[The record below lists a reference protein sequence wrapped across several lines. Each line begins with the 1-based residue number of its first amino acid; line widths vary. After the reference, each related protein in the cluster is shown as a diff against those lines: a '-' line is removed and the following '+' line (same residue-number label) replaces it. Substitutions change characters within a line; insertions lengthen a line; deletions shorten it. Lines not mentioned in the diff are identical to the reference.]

1 MPTYP
6 NTGTCSRSVTF
17 EIDDAGILTA
27 CSFAGGCP
35 GNTTG
40 VAKLVVGRPAA
51 EVADLLKGTPCGN
64 RGTSCPDQLARA
76 IETELAKRNRQSGFS
91 YVIPIALILA
101 LAVFGF
107 AVYRYQLLHH
117 LPVISELPVI
127 QDLPVLSTLPDAD
140 PSVFPTAAE
149 QPGLAP
155 APPGSGEIRWQMSP
169 AEVRKAEGIPPFRTS
184 PTALVYSLDLLNQPC
199 LLTYFFRH
207 DQLYGT
213 QFQFA
218 APGSDFLPVL
228 TPQQTRKLYTRLKD
242 QLDTRYGDAVE
253 TTTTRPSPDTEDCT
267 LRLQDARYRGDE
279 RAIAILEQELE
290 TLQTADLVNPLVS
303 RLVSQWTSGP
313 MSITLAADMATT
325 PPSLEIHYKANL
337 SRRASPA
344 MAAH

>member
-17 EIDDAGILTA
+17 EISPDGILTD

-35 GNTTG
+35 GNTAG

-51 EVADLLKGTPCGN
+51 EVAALLKGTPCGH

-76 IETELAKRNRQSGFS
+76 IETELAKRNRQAGFS
-91 YVIPIALILA
+91 YVILIALILA

-140 PSVFPTAAE
+140 PYVFPVAAD

-155 APPGSGEIRWQMSP
+155 APPGFTDIRWQMSP

-184 PTALVYSLDLLNQPC
+184 STALVYSLDLLNQPC
-199 LLTYFFRH
+199 LLTYYFRH

-213 QFQFA
+213 LFQFA
-218 APGSDFLPVL
+218 APGTDFLPAL
-228 TPQQTRKLYTRLKD
+228 TSQQAQKLYARFKT
-242 QLDTRYGDAVE
+242 QLDSRYGDAVE
-253 TTTTRPSPDTEDCT
+253 TKTSRPRPETEDYT
-267 LRLQDARYRGDE
+267 LRLQDARRRNDE
-279 RAIAILEQELE
+279 QAA
-290 TLQTADLVNPLVS
+290 ADLARELQSLQAADLANPLYS
-303 RLVSQWTSGP
+303 RLLSQWTSGP
-313 MSITLAADMATT
+313 MSITLVTDLTTT
-325 PPSLEIHYKANL
+325 PPGLEIRYKTSF
-337 SRRASPA
+337 SRRQPFAPDKP
-344 MAAH
+344 

>member
-17 EIDDAGILTA
+17 EIDEAGSLTS

-51 EVADLLKGTPCGN
+51 EVAALLKGTPCGN

-91 YVIPIALILA
+91 YVILIALILA
-101 LAVFGF
+101 VAVFGF
-107 AVYRYQLLHH
+107 VVYRYQLLHH

-127 QDLPVLSTLPDAD
+127 QDLPVLSSLPDAD
-140 PSVFPTAAE
+140 PSVFPVDAT

-155 APPGSGEIRWQMSP
+155 APPGSGEIRWQMSS
-169 AEVRKAEGIPPFRTS
+169 ADVRAAEGIPPFRTS
-184 PTALVYSLDLLNQPC
+184 STALVYSLDLLNQPC

-207 DQLYGT
+207 DRLYGV

-218 APGSDFLPVL
+218 APGTDFLPVL
-228 TPQQTRKLYTRLKD
+228 AAQQAQKLYGRLKT
-242 QLDTRYGDAVE
+242 QLDARYGNAVE
-253 TTTTRPSPDTEDCT
+253 TKTSHPRPETEDCT
-267 LRLQDARYRGDE
+267 LRLQDARYRQDE
-279 RAIAILEQELE
+279 KAVAALEQELK
-290 TLQTADLVNPLVS
+290 TLQAADLANPLVT
-303 RLVSQWTSGP
+303 RLLSQWTSGP
-313 MSITLAADMATT
+313 MSITLVADMATT
-325 PPSLEIHYKANL
+325 PPSLEIRYRTNPG
-337 SRRASPA
+337 RRP
-344 MAAH
+344 

>member
-6 NTGTCSRSVTF
+6 NTGTCSRSITF
-17 EIDDAGILTA
+17 DISPDGLLTS

-35 GNTTG
+35 GNTAG

-51 EVADLLKGTPCGN
+51 EVAAMLKGTPCGN

-101 LAVFGF
+101 LAIFGF
-107 AVYRYQLLHH
+107 AFYRYELLHH

-127 QDLPVLSTLPDAD
+127 QDIPVLSSLPDAD
-140 PSVFPTAAE
+140 PSVFPVASE
-149 QPGLAP
+149 QPDRAP

-169 AEVRKAEGIPPFRTS
+169 TEVRAAEGIPPFRTS

-199 LLTYFFRH
+199 LLTYYFRH

-213 QFQFA
+213 LFQFA
-218 APGSDFLPVL
+218 APGTDFLPVL
-228 TPQQTRKLYTRLKD
+228 TPQQTQKLYGRLKD
-242 QLDTRYGDAVE
+242 QLDSRYGDAVE
-253 TTTTRPSPDTEDCT
+253 TTTSRPRPDTEDCI
-267 LRLQDARYRGDE
+267 LRLQDARYRHDE
-279 RAIAILEQELE
+279 RAVALLEQELE

-313 MSITLAADMATT
+313 MSITLAADMTTT
-325 PPSLEIHYKANL
+325 PPSLEIRYRAN
-337 SRRASPA
+337 PA
-344 MAAH
+344 QR